1 MSLCTLCYVTPPP
14 SARISSLNPF
24 GLSTFHMCVTV
35 FALTPATHRFRPPSP
50 NENDP
55 AHARA
60 RTDFETAVTS
70 AVAPLQE
77 LNEDVITRV
86 ITRFSHDHLCE
97 SQQLALMRLKMKAR
111 L

>member
-1 MSLCTLCYVTPPP
+1 
-14 SARISSLNPF
+14 
-24 GLSTFHMCVTV
+24 MCVTV
-35 FALTPATHRFRPPSP
+35 LALTSATHRFRPPSP

-77 LNEDVITRV
+77 LNEDVVTHV
-86 ITRFSHDHLCE
+86 ITRFSHDHLRE